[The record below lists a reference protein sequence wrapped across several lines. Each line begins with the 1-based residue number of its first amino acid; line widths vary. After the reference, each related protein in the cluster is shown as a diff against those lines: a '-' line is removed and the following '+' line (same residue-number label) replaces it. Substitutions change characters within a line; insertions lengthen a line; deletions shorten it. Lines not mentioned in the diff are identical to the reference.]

1 MSCDVGHVHETH
13 EPNSHPPDG
22 DNCVGGHGGRPIYHD
37 DAEDVVRSP
46 VQDISQTSN
55 APEIMSESKGKRKL
69 YEVEGSM
76 GLEQSSAGS
85 TVVKGTSRTRLTMSQ
100 KTEILQLLK
109 EKMKHTD
116 IARKYGCSK
125 RTVSAIAEKR
135 VQLESRSKSP
145 GFNGEAKAEKAAAY
159 PQVLSL
165 QSDLKPVA

>member
-22 DNCVGGHGGRPIYHD
+22 DNCAAGRGGRPIYHD
-37 DAEDVVRSP
+37 DAEDVRNP

-55 APEIMSESKGKRKL
+55 AREIMSESKGKRKL
-69 YEVEGSM
+69 CEVEGSM
-76 GLEQSSAGS
+76 GSEQGSARS

-159 PQVLSL
+159 PQVLHSIATAKL
-165 QSDLKPVA
+165 